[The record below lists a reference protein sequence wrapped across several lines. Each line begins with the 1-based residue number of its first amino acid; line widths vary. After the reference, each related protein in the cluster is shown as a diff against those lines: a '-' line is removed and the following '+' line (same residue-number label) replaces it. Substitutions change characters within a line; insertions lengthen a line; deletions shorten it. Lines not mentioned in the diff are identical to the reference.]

1 VKKTGVLN
9 HRIAEV
15 IALMGHGDSL
25 VIGDAGLPIPE
36 EVERIDLAVSRGIPA
51 LLDVIRVVATELQ
64 VERLMLAD
72 ELRERNRELTAAIV
86 DLFPGSELD
95 FVPHEQFKQRTHV
108 ARAVVRTGEHTPY
121 ANVILVSGVT
131 F

>member
-1 VKKTGVLN
+1 MKKTGVLN
-9 HRIAEV
+9 HRIAKV
-15 IALMGHGDSL
+15 IAVMGHGDSL

-51 LLDVIRVVATELQ
+51 LLDVARAVAAELQ
-64 VERLMLAD
+64 VERLVLAD

-86 DLFPGSELD
+86 DLFPGSELE
-95 FVPHEQFKQRTHV
+95 FVPHEQFKQRTRV

>member
-1 VKKTGVLN
+1 VKKIGVLN

-15 IALMGHGDSL
+15 IAAMGHGDAL
-25 VIGDAGLPIPE
+25 VIGDAGLPIPG
-36 EVERIDLAVSRGIPA
+36 EVERIDLAVTRGIPT
-51 LLDVIRVVATELQ
+51 LLDVARQVATELQ
-64 VERLMLAD
+64 VERLVLAD
-72 ELRERNRELTAAIV
+72 ELRERNRELAANIV

-95 FVPHEQFKQRTHV
+95 FVPHEQFKQRTES
-108 ARAVVRTGEHTPY
+108 ARAVIRTGEHTPY